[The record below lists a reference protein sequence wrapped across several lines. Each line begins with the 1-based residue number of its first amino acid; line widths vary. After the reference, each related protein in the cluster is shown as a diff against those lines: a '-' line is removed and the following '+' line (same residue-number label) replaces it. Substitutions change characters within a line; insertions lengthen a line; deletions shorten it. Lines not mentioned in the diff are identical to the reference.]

1 MRIAFDCDGVLA
13 DFNTAFLQRLT
24 EVSGRALAE
33 PDRTT
38 RRFLPGSWHWPQ
50 DLGYTSREIDAA
62 WRSTED
68 GQWWE
73 DLSPLPGVPTFL
85 NRLHEWAY
93 DDPQHEVVFL
103 TSRQRRSPFLKQQ
116 TERWLAARGFGGG
129 GGFEAQPP
137 FPTVLV
143 DVQHKGDVCHA
154 LGLEALVD
162 DRPSH
167 LAEARRACGP
177 SFQTFLRAA
186 PYNLDTKLDAETVVL
201 HSLED
206 LWEHLS

>member
-1 MRIAFDCDGVLA
+1 MRIAIDCDGVLC
-13 DFNTAFLQRLT
+13 DFSTAFLRQLT

-33 PDRTT
+33 PDRFT
-38 RRFLPGSWHWPQ
+38 RRFLPGSWNWPR

-68 GQWWE
+68 GHWWE
-73 DLSPLPGVPTFL
+73 MLTPLPGVSTFL
-85 NRLHEWAY
+85 TRLHEWVY
-93 DDPQHEVVFL
+93 DSPQHEVVFL

-116 TERWLAARGFGGG
+116 TERWLLEHGFRVGLDA
-129 GGFEAQPP
+129 FPP
-137 FPTVLV
+137 LPTVLV

-154 LGLEALVD
+154 LGLDALVD

>member
-1 MRIAFDCDGVLA
+1 MRIAFDMDGVLV
-13 DFNTAFLQRLT
+13 DWNTAFLQRLT

-33 PDRTT
+33 PDRFT
-38 RRFLPGSWHWPQ
+38 RRFLPGSWNWPR

-68 GQWWE
+68 GHWWE
-73 DLSPLPGVPTFL
+73 ALTPLPGVSTFL

-93 DDPQHEVVFL
+93 DYPQHEVVFL

-116 TERWLAARGFGGG
+116 TERWLLRNGFDGD
-129 GGFEAQPP
+129 AYSRVSP

-177 SFQTFLRAA
+177 SFRTFLRAA

-206 LWEHLS
+206 LWEHLT